1 MEQQLQALI
10 AFNASR
16 AAQERARAT
25 QAPSRRDQA
34 LHEEMA
40 AIFEARAEARRRL
53 MAMVTTA
60 P

>member
-1 MEQQLQALI
+1 MEQLQALI
-10 AFNASR
+10 EFNACR
-16 AAQERARAT
+16 AAQERKRAT

-40 AIFEARAEARRRL
+40 AIFEARAEYRRRL
-53 MAMVTTA
+53 VAATSA